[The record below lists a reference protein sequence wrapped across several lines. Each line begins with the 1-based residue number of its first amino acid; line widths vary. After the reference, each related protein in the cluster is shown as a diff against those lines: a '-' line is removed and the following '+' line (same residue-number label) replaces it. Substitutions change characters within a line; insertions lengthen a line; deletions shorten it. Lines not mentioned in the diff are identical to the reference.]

1 MSTTFWSVALISCL
15 LLFLAFWVLLPSFFE
30 EPKYQVIKKSGNF
43 EVRSYPKMLIAS
55 LVRRGKRDT
64 ALRSAFPYLARYIGG
79 KDREGGAISMTVPVM
94 QFKGSKEDEW
104 NISFVMPKKFS
115 YKNIPKPENSEI
127 KLNEMK
133 GVKVAAVRFSGS
145 WDDIEFKRQET
156 LLRNWLEAEGYVNP
170 LRLIYAFYNDPMTPS
185 IFRRNE
191 ILMELE

>member
-1 MSTTFWSVALISCL
+1 MSTAFWSVVLISCVF
-15 LLFLAFWVLLPSFFE
+15 LFLCFWVLLPKFFE

-55 LVRRGKRDT
+55 LVRTGKRDT

-79 KDREGGAISMTVPVM
+79 KDREGGAISMTVPVI

-104 NISFVMPKKFS
+104 KISFVMPEKFS
-115 YKNIPKPENSEI
+115 YKDIPKPENSEI
-127 KLNEMK
+127 KLNEME
-133 GVKVAAVRFSGS
+133 GVKVVAVRFSGS

-170 LRLIYAFYNDPMTPS
+170 LRLIYAFYNGPMTPS

-191 ILMELE
+191 ILIELE

>member
-1 MSTTFWSVALISCL
+1 MSTAFWSVVLISCVF
-15 LLFLAFWVLLPSFFE
+15 LFLSFWVLLPRFFE
-30 EPKYQVIKKSGNF
+30 EPKYHVIKKSGNF

-55 LVRRGKRDT
+55 LVRTGKRAT
-64 ALRSAFPYLARYIGG
+64 ALRSAFPYLVRYIGG
-79 KDREGGAISMTVPVM
+79 KDREGGAISMTVPVI

-104 NISFVMPKKFS
+104 KISFVMPKKFS

-127 KLNEMK
+127 KLSEMK
-133 GVKVAAVRFSGS
+133 GVKVGAVRFSGS

-170 LRLIYAFYNDPMTPS
+170 LRLIYAFYNGPMTPS

-191 ILMELE
+191 ILIELE

>member
-1 MSTTFWSVALISCL
+1 MSTTFWSVVLISCL
-15 LLFLAFWVLLPSFFE
+15 FLFLAFWVLLPRFFE

-55 LVRRGKRDT
+55 LIRRGKRDM
-64 ALRSAFPYLARYIGG
+64 ALRSAFPYLARYIGA
-79 KDREGGAISMTVPVM
+79 KDREGEAISMTVPVM

-104 NISFVMPKKFS
+104 KISFVMPKKFS

-127 KLNEMK
+127 KLNEME

-156 LLRNWLEAEGYVNP
+156 LLRNWLEAEGHVNP

>member
-1 MSTTFWSVALISCL
+1 MSTAFWSVVLISCVF
-15 LLFLAFWVLLPSFFE
+15 LFLCFWVLLPKFFE

-55 LVRRGKRDT
+55 LVRTGKRDT

-79 KDREGGAISMTVPVM
+79 KDREGEAISMTVPVM
-94 QFKGSKEDEW
+94 QFKGSNEDEW
-104 NISFVMPKKFS
+104 KISFVMPKKFS
-115 YKNIPKPENSEI
+115 YKDIPKPENSEI
-127 KLNEMK
+127 KLNEIK
-133 GVKVAAVRFSGS
+133 GVKVVAVRFSGS

-170 LRLIYAFYNDPMTPS
+170 LRLIYAFYNGPMTPS

-191 ILMELE
+191 ILIELE